1 MKPGKNVRFETMTPG
16 ELERAV
22 LSTPVAWVPVGT
34 LEWHGRHLP
43 VGLDAIKARALCLR
57 AADVAGG
64 VVLPANYC
72 SILGMR
78 FPWTFRQNPAVFAR
92 NYFDILVSL
101 KKYGFK
107 SIIILTG
114 HYPVEQVLALMALS
128 ETFTA
133 LYRAPVV
140 SIPEFA
146 MAEGTG
152 YAGDHAAVWET
163 SLMMA
168 LFPELVDA
176 GELEQLSGLSS
187 FDLWK
192 KGIQGKNPADG
203 ASTEL
208 GEKTVDI
215 ITDNLAS
222 LASEMLSSRSVAVP
236 ARVHRNALSY
246 FIRENI
252 KQAPGFFS
260 EIAASAGLGRLS
272 LFSFREKKE

>member
-43 VGLDAIKARALCLR
+43 VGLDAIKAHALCLR
-57 AADVAGG
+57 AADIAGG

-128 ETFTA
+128 
-133 LYRAPVV
+133 
-140 SIPEFA
+140 
-146 MAEGTG
+146 
-152 YAGDHAAVWET
+152 
-163 SLMMA
+163 
-168 LFPELVDA
+168 
-176 GELEQLSGLSS
+176 
-187 FDLWK
+187 
-192 KGIQGKNPADG
+192 
-203 ASTEL
+203 
-208 GEKTVDI
+208 
-215 ITDNLAS
+215 
-222 LASEMLSSRSVAVP
+222 
-236 ARVHRNALSY
+236 
-246 FIRENI
+246 
-252 KQAPGFFS
+252 
-260 EIAASAGLGRLS
+260 
-272 LFSFREKKE
+272 

>member
-43 VGLDAIKARALCLR
+43 VGLDAIKAHALCLR
-57 AADVAGG
+57 AADIAGG

-114 HYPVEQVLALMALS
+114 HYPPEQVLALMALS

-140 SIPEFA
+140 AIPEFA
-146 MAEGTG
+146 MAEGSG

-203 ASTEL
+203 ASAEH
-208 GEKTVDI
+208 GENTVGI
-215 ITDNLAS
+215 ITENLAA
-222 LASEMLSSRSVAVP
+222 LAAEMLSSRSVAVS

-246 FIRENI
+246 FLRENI
-252 KQAPGFFS
+252 KQAPDLFS
-260 EIAASAGLGRLS
+260 EIAASAGLGG
-272 LFSFREKKE
+272 FSPFSSKEKRE